1 MNFIYADIVI
11 QRSLLD
17 RWQMD
22 GEREGERENGWIE
35 CMGLII
41 KHIGIVI
48 NTD

>member
-22 GEREGERENGWIE
+22 GERGGEREKMVG
-35 CMGLII
+35 
-41 KHIGIVI
+41 
-48 NTD
+48 